1 MERAKA
7 YGAAN
12 GQVFTEALESKDD
25 KSGEKAAAADPKKTL
40 WVVVSGDRGMWFVV
54 AASAPL
60 IAPAVASTA
69 ACPSGRGASWP
80 STPRAS

>member
-40 WVVVSGDRGMWFVV
+40 WVVVSGDRGMWSV
-54 AASAPL
+54 STQPRPL
-60 IAPAVASTA
+60 
-69 ACPSGRGASWP
+69 
-80 STPRAS
+80 